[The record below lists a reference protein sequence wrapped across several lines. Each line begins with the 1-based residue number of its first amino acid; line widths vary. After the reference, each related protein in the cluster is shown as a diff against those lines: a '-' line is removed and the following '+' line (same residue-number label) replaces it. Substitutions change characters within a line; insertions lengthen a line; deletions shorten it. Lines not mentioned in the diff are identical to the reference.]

1 MTFAWIIR
9 SMPAMPIAESSPPI
23 VVGMRQ
29 TSSATSTVIVT
40 GVALSCGRHAEE
52 RVRQQ
57 GDRREQEDDR
67 QRASRMSS
75 AISFGV
81 FCRLA
86 PSTMA
91 IIRSRNVSP
100 GFGGDA
106 HDEPVREH
114 ARAAGHRA
122 AVAAPLTD
130 DGRALAGDRAL
141 VDRRYAYDDLAVR
154 GDELPR
160 VQHDEVPLAEIG
172 RQTQRDGG
180 LARGL
185 ADLLAGTSLR
195 ALRSVSACALP
206 RPSAIASAKFAK
218 RTVNHSH
225 TDTDRMN
232 PAGASPRPRTAC
244 TKRHVVKT
252 LPTRTTNITGFR
264 T

>member
-9 SMPAMPIAESSPPI
+9 SMPAMPIAERSPPI

-40 GVALSCGRHAEE
+40 GVPCPAAFTLNSEYGR
-52 RVRQQ
+52 RVTV
-57 GDRREQEDDR
+57 
-67 QRASRMSS
+67 ASRKMIVSAARRMSS

-100 GFGGDA
+100 GFAVTRTMSQSESTRVPPVTALRSPPPSRMTGALSPVIALSSTDA
-106 HDEPVREH
+106 TPTTISPSAGTSSPASSMTRSPFRRSD
-114 ARAAGHRA
+114 ARPSVTAASR
-122 AVAAPLTD
+122 VASP
-130 DGRALAGDRAL
+130 
-141 VDRRYAYDDLAVR
+141 
-154 GDELPR
+154 
-160 VQHDEVPLAEIG
+160 I
-172 RQTQRDGG
+172 
-180 LARGL
+180 
-185 ADLLAGTSLR
+185 LLAGTSLR